1 LLLAHPHTDPIETEM
16 ETRAFTDQVES
27 ASNRQ
32 NYLRAVLERD
42 GSFDGSL
49 VFGVSSTGIY
59 CRPSCPARRPRAD
72 RILLFPDPDAAERS
86 GFRQCLR
93 CKPRLTSQRVELV
106 GRVCAHIQANL
117 TKDLRLA
124 TLGEKFSISPFYL
137 QRVFKEVVGMS
148 PRRYTEE
155 CRINRLKRNLGDGQ
169 SVTSALRG
177 VGYSSQ
183 SWLYSDST
191 AKLGMTPGVYRRGGV
206 GMRISYVTGSSPLGR
221 LLVAATEHGIC
232 MVNLGE
238 SDAELVQ
245 ALHKEYPRSLMAESK
260 EIQDLFDAVLGYF
273 RGQQKKLPLDMRGTT
288 FQRKVWSALQTIPD
302 GSVSSYSDIAAL
314 IGQPRAVRAV
324 ANACGK
330 NPVPLIVPCH
340 RVVRKDGGL
349 GGYGL
354 GLWRKRAL
362 LAEERSRTGAA
373 DAAATDEPHL
383 V

>member
-1 LLLAHPHTDPIETEM
+1 M
-16 ETRAFTDQVES
+16 ETRALSGEVES
-27 ASNRQ
+27 AINRQ
-32 NYLRAVLERD
+32 DYLRAVLERD
-42 GSFDGSL
+42 GSFDGSC
-49 VFGVSSTGIY
+49 VFGVSSTRIY

-93 CKPRLTSQRVELV
+93 CKPKLISQRAELV
-106 GRVCAHIQANL
+106 GRICVHIQANL
-117 TKDLRLA
+117 TEDLGLA
-124 TLGEKFSISPFYL
+124 ALGEKFSISPFHL

-155 CRINRLKRNLGDGQ
+155 CRISRLKKHLGEGQ
-169 SVTSALRG
+169 SVTSALRR

-183 SWLYSDST
+183 SWLYGDST

-206 GMRISYVTGSSPLGR
+206 GMRISYMTGSSPLGR

-238 SDAELVQ
+238 DDADLVQ
-245 ALHKEYPRSLMAESK
+245 ALHKEYPKAVTAESK
-260 EIQDLFDAVLGYF
+260 EVQGPFDAVLGYF
-273 RGQQKKLPLDMRGTT
+273 RGQQKKLPLDMRGTA
-288 FQRKVWSALQTIPD
+288 FQRKVWAALQTIPD
-302 GSVSSYSDIAAL
+302 GTVTSYSEIAAR
-314 IGQPRAVRAV
+314 IGRPRAVRAV

-362 LAEERSRTGAA
+362 LAEEKSRTRAA
-373 DAAATDEPHL
+373 DTTAADESPRL
-383 V
+383 